1 MNWYFWKIVQL
12 DLYNRIRK
20 TNWWFACL
28 CMIAITLF
36 IFPDS
41 SAGYAVLDINGYR
54 GIYNSAWM
62 GESLALVSSSFVLL
76 FGYYLLSG
84 FVAQEKTSQIQSL
97 LLSSSFTINQYL
109 STKFVVNVLLLNIIG
124 ILMIAAA
131 MLQQLIAQEQST
143 IYITSYILPYLVLIL
158 PVTIMVSCFALLFDI
173 LPEKIQKYSNLI
185 YFFVWA
191 LLCTLNIFGL
201 SAHSDFIRQME
212 QAAPSL
218 TTGQTQH
225 LSIGISKL
233 NRIQETFN
241 WQGVNYDISVFIPIV
256 LQLLLGLVI
265 FTITLRLANGPCHL
279 LYQSKSN
286 RFSTSTNPKKA
297 SSNSFALTDYLF
309 TINSQYP
316 LLNAELGMLSSHLNR
331 SFWVI
336 ATCLFSVS
344 LLVSLDTLRAVI
356 LAIIWLLPVVTV
368 CQLSMCDER
377 SETAVLLSGYRN
389 QLSLR
394 LTRVLAASIFTGL
407 CCLGAL
413 IRFVIEG
420 EFIAV
425 LHLLG
430 YCLLLPLGSVTCSMI
445 FHSQK
450 MFQLSFLFCWIAS
463 VVNHAPY
470 SDLIGVTASSQGFS
484 ATWIAN
490 LTLFIML
497 IAYHANLFTMRCN
510 FWYVKSK
517 KAVVEYV
524 KSGAH

>member
-54 GIYNSAWM
+54 GTYNSAWM

-241 WQGVNYDISVFIPIV
+241 WQGAR
-256 LQLLLGLVI
+256 
-265 FTITLRLANGPCHL
+265 TLR
-279 LYQSKSN
+279 
-286 RFSTSTNPKKA
+286 
-297 SSNSFALTDYLF
+297 
-309 TINSQYP
+309 
-316 LLNAELGMLSSHLNR
+316 
-331 SFWVI
+331 
-336 ATCLFSVS
+336 
-344 LLVSLDTLRAVI
+344 
-356 LAIIWLLPVVTV
+356 
-368 CQLSMCDER
+368 
-377 SETAVLLSGYRN
+377 
-389 QLSLR
+389 
-394 LTRVLAASIFTGL
+394 
-407 CCLGAL
+407 
-413 IRFVIEG
+413 
-420 EFIAV
+420 
-425 LHLLG
+425 
-430 YCLLLPLGSVTCSMI
+430 
-445 FHSQK
+445 
-450 MFQLSFLFCWIAS
+450 
-463 VVNHAPY
+463 
-470 SDLIGVTASSQGFS
+470 
-484 ATWIAN
+484 
-490 LTLFIML
+490 
-497 IAYHANLFTMRCN
+497 
-510 FWYVKSK
+510 
-517 KAVVEYV
+517 
-524 KSGAH
+524 